1 MGKDNRVTQSEKHLM
16 KELFKQGKSV
26 VQIAIQ
32 MDRNEITVRRHLK
45 DEITASLK
53 EKHNAMI
60 GQKFGNRVICDLF
73 QFFFIVCVI

>member
-32 MDRNEITVRRHLK
+32 MDRFTNI
-45 DEITASLK
+45 S
-53 EKHNAMI
+53 
-60 GQKFGNRVICDLF
+60 
-73 QFFFIVCVI
+73 

>member
-1 MGKDNRVTQSEKHLM
+1 MGKDKRVTQSEKHLM

-53 EKHNAMI
+53 GRDYGIIKR
-60 GQKFGNRVICDLF
+60 KT
-73 QFFFIVCVI
+73 